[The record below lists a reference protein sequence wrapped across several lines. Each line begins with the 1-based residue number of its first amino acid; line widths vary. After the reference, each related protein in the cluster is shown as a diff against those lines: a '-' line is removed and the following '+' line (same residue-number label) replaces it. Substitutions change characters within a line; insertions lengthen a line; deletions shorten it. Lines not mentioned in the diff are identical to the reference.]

1 MDRVVS
7 ADVASVGV
15 AGEMNLAPTGS
26 AALEAK
32 GVSYRYGSGADAVAA
47 LDDVSLAVQPGELH
61 ALLGPNGSGKTTLFK
76 IASTLLLPDAG
87 AVWIGGCDVTRDPG
101 GVRERLGVV
110 FQSVALDEQL
120 TLSENLQ
127 TQAALYGM
135 NRATARARADALT
148 RALDLAAYSDRRV
161 STLSGGERR
170 RGDLARG
177 LLHRPAL
184 LLLDEPTTALDPSAR
199 RLFLDLLTDIR
210 GGEGTAI
217 LMATHLLEEADDADH
232 VTILDYGK
240 VAASGKPES
249 LRDAL
254 GVSVLWI
261 TPSQGAAHLFTA
273 EAVGVPSDDLHHA
286 SGKIGIGHPEPAR
299 LLARLAQ
306 AHPDAIAQATLRR
319 PTLEDAFLAA
329 TGNAL
334 HSPTS

>member
-7 ADVASVGV
+7 TTIVAHAGAPVRTSV
-15 AGEMNLAPTGS
+15 GS
-26 AALEAK
+26 AALDAV
-32 GVSYRYGSGADAVAA
+32 GISYRYGSGDDGVLA
-47 LDDVSLAVQPGELH
+47 LDDVSLTVQAGELH

-76 IASTLLLPDAG
+76 IASTLVRPERGKLS
-87 AVWIGGCDVTRDPG
+87 IGGCDVTRDPS
-101 GVRERLGVV
+101 GVRQRLGVV

-120 TLSENLQ
+120 TLAENLR

-135 NRATARARADALT
+135 NRTQARERADALT
-148 RALDLAAYSDRRV
+148 QALDLRAYSDRRV

-199 RLFLDLLTDIR
+199 RLFLDLLADIR
-210 GGEGTAI
+210 REESTAI
-217 LMATHLLEEADDADH
+217 LMATHLLEEADDAEH
-232 VTILDYGK
+232 VTILDRGR
-240 VAASGKPES
+240 VAATGTPDH

-254 GVSVLWI
+254 GTSVLWI
-261 TPSQGAAHLFTA
+261 TPSPESANFFTTDTL
-273 EAVGVPSDDLHHA
+273 GVESSQLHYA
-286 SGKIGIGHPEPAR
+286 NGKIGIGHPEPAR

-306 AHPDAIAQATLRR
+306 AHPNAIAEAMLRR

>member
-1 MDRVVS
+1 MS
-7 ADVASVGV
+7 AGK
-15 AGEMNLAPTGS
+15 
-26 AALEAK
+26 ALEAV
-32 GVSYRYGSGADAVAA
+32 GVSYRYGSGDDSVTA
-47 LDDVSLAVQPGELH
+47 LDDVSLTVRPGELH

-76 IASTLLLPDAG
+76 IASTLLRPDTG
-87 AVWIGGCDVTRDPG
+87 TMSIGGCDVARDPG
-101 GVRERLGVV
+101 GVRQRLGVV

-120 TLSENLQ
+120 TLAENLR

-135 NRATARARADALT
+135 NRKQARERADDLTQALE
-148 RALDLAAYSDRRV
+148 LNAYSDRRV

-199 RLFLDLLTDIR
+199 RLFLDVLADIR
-210 GGEGTAI
+210 RNEKTAI
-217 LMATHLLEEADDADH
+217 LMATHLLEEADDAEH
-232 VTILDYGK
+232 VTILDKGR
-240 VAASGKPES
+240 VATTGTPDA

-254 GVSVLWI
+254 GTSVLWI
-261 TPSQGAAHLFTA
+261 TPATDSAHLFTA
-273 EAVGVPSDDLHHA
+273 EALSVEASDLHHA
-286 SGKIGIGHPEPAR
+286 SGKIGIGHREPAR

-306 AHPDAIAQATLRR
+306 AHPDAIAEATLRR